1 MKQEITV
8 VVLLFILFL
17 VWLYRRRETYT
28 ENEAQKI
35 WVYFRGYST
44 GNVGDTLMKSIIN
57 IALNDLDKNADLEL
71 SNVNAIIDIFNQPQ
85 QIPEQWDYQS
95 NVIISPARTVT
106 YTQMDHYPDTASL
119 EQLFTTAYTSGE
131 SSLTTRDKMVL
142 RAIAWP
148 ALDIAV
154 ILPLL
159 SFTYTSDGVPDFT
172 STIITDSGKSTKDML
187 VYCFKVL
194 QMLFSTTAG
203 QNPYTPELIDYI
215 NSTLPN
221 RFSPKFDRT
230 DNMSIIN
237 AINASPESR
246 DEKSTWLAKALT
258 IGPAYLAWLVENKWR
273 LNLDWVRT

>member
-1 MKQEITV
+1 MKQEIAV

-17 VWLYRRRETYT
+17 VWWYRRRETYT
-28 ENEAQKI
+28 QSEAQKI
-35 WVYFRGYST
+35 YEYIQGYSS
-44 GNVGDTLMKSIIN
+44 GNVGDALVTCIIN
-57 IALNDLDKNADLEL
+57 VALNDLGQNADLEL

-85 QIPEQWDYQS
+85 EIRARWDYV
-95 NVIISPARTVT
+95 NNIMISPARTVT
-106 YTQMDHYPDTASL
+106 YAQMDHYPDTASL
-119 EQLFTTAYTSGE
+119 EQMYQTAYTSGE
-131 SSLTTRDKMVL
+131 SGLTPRDKMVL

-148 ALDIAV
+148 ALELTV
-154 ILPLL
+154 LFPLM
-159 SFTYTSDGVPDFT
+159 SFTYTSDGVPDYT
-172 STIITDSGKSTKDML
+172 STLVTDSGKSTKDML
-187 VYCFKVL
+187 MYCFKVI

-203 QNPYTPELIDYI
+203 QNPYTPEVIDYI

-246 DEKSTWLAKALT
+246 DDKSTWLVKALL
-258 IGPAYLAWLVENKWR
+258 IGPAYLAWLADNKWR